1 MIHLLTWV
9 VVGLAA
15 ALGLLIVAIV
25 VRRLDTNRR
34 LRRERSLRPAIEV
47 AMAGYVAGDDPEPPQ
62 FPASRAARELLR
74 TVALEALTELRGGER
89 QRLTTLLERASIVG
103 DTAAEL
109 RSRRVRVRRSAAEAL
124 AQIASATAAESML
137 TGLLDPDLD
146 MRLSCASGLAE
157 LGNQEYVAAILVAAN
172 GAAAER
178 PGATAAV
185 LLTLGR
191 RIPSSLG
198 SALAPTPDASPE
210 LRRLAAAVVGEL
222 RLAEHA
228 PALRQ
233 ALDSEDDEL
242 VARAARGIGQIGDA
256 DAIDR
261 LLRLLEEPESAW
273 FVRLAVAG
281 ALGALGDPRAAR
293 PLEHELQSGS
303 WLLQSKAADA
313 LRLLGGSGEEVLRRA
328 LSFPVATVRDHAR
341 VALEQ

>member
-1 MIHLLTWV
+1 MIHVLTWV
-9 VVGLAA
+9 LVGLAA

-34 LRRERSLRPAIEV
+34 LRRERSLRPAIEA

-62 FPASRAARELLR
+62 FAASRAARELLR

-109 RSRRVRVRRSAAEAL
+109 RSRRVRVRRGAAEAL
-124 AQIASATAAESML
+124 AQIASAAAAESML
-137 TGLLDPDLD
+137 TGVLDPDLD
-146 MRLSCASGLAE
+146 VRLSCASGLAE
-157 LGNQEYVAAILVAAN
+157 LGDQEFVAAILVAAN
-172 GAAAER
+172 RAAAER

-185 LLTLGR
+185 LLQLGR

-198 SALAPTPDASPE
+198 SALALTPDAAPE
-210 LRRLAAAVVGEL
+210 LRRL
-222 RLAEHA
+222 
-228 PALRQ
+228 

-261 LLRLLEEPESAW
+261 LLRLLQEPERAW
-273 FVRLAVAG
+273 FVRVAVAG